1 METKLLIPRQ
11 PYQILLSEQYL
22 KKVVLDYGISHF
34 YECCISDGVSE
45 IPTSVPGGCID
56 VMFYWNKDLSEMG
69 ADVIGTPLRPH
80 AIGVHV
86 GCHYFGV
93 RFLPGEPFVFEPLAF
108 SELIERTVPLSDTAE
123 NRLLIEKIAT
133 AQNFEARIEVFMK
146 DSLIDHAHVIDNC
159 FSIQQLRSDTTLYT
173 QVSSKEMFAYFIDG
187 AIHEAQAKGN
197 VLIGYYFEEGD
208 SVAIIYNYQETSE
221 LRMFLKDRKLQK
233 VWTPKSSGTMYPLNQ
248 IPNDRK
254 HLPGFAWYNYVRPM
268 NRYDIF
274 NWREKKSVEN

>member
-1 METKLLIPRQ
+1 MHADTF
-11 PYQILLSEQYL
+11 
-22 KKVVLDYGISHF
+22 KVVTYNIETDSVYRKIFAFHHVRAFRNDVQAVCDSLIYNSLDSCMTLYHDPI
-34 YECCISDGVSE
+34 V
-45 IPTSVPGGCID
+45 
-56 VMFYWNKDLSEMG
+56 WNNNQQL
-69 ADVIGTPLRPH
+69 
-80 AIGVHV
+80 V
-86 GCHYFGV
+86 G
-93 RFLPGEPFVFEPLAF
+93 
-108 SELIERTVPLSDTAE
+108 D
-123 NRLLIEKIAT
+123 
-133 AQNFEARIEVFMK
+133 RIEVFMK

-159 FSIQQLRSDTTLYT
+159 FSIQQLRSDTTLYN

>member
-1 METKLLIPRQ
+1 MLLQ
-11 PYQILLSEQYL
+11 
-22 KKVVLDYGISHF
+22 
-34 YECCISDGVSE
+34 
-45 IPTSVPGGCID
+45 
-56 VMFYWNKDLSEMG
+56 
-69 ADVIGTPLRPH
+69 
-80 AIGVHV
+80 
-86 GCHYFGV
+86 
-93 RFLPGEPFVFEPLAF
+93 
-108 SELIERTVPLSDTAE
+108 
-123 NRLLIEKIAT
+123 RLL
-133 AQNFEARIEVFMK
+133 Q
-146 DSLIDHAHVIDNC
+146 LILQVTLRTLAEQVECLASAVIYPIN
-159 FSIQQLRSDTTLYT
+159 RG
-173 QVSSKEMFAYFIDG
+173 G

-274 NWREKKSVEN
+274 NWREKKCVEN